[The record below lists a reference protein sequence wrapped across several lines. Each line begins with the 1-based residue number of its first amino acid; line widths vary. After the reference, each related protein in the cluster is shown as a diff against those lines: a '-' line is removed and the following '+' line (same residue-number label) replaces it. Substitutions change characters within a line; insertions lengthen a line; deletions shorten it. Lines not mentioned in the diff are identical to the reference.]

1 MGRARIF
8 PREVV
13 RILTPTGGYLRDF
26 THTLQPYAG
35 CQFRCSYCYVREM
48 SVQRANPHRLPWSE
62 WIAPK
67 TNAPERLLRD
77 AQRGVLANARIFCSS
92 ATDPYVPIE
101 RKWRLTRGC
110 LAVLAQ
116 HPPAF
121 LTLQTRSPLV
131 LRDLDL
137 LAHIPTALVSMT
149 ITTDDERVRRLLEP
163 NAPSIA
169 LRIDALARLR
179 TAGVPTQVAVSPLL
193 PCDPARL
200 ARRLEPVADRV
211 VVDDFFR
218 GDGAGGRRSRVALEQ
233 LRAAGYPAW
242 AEPGYAD
249 AAIEIF
255 RTVFGAQRVGVS
267 AAGFAAPIEPCAP
280 G

>member
-8 PREVV
+8 PREVS

-48 SVQRANPHRLPWSE
+48 SVQRANPYRLPWSE

-67 TNAPERLLRD
+67 TNAPARLLRE
-77 AQRGVLANARIFCSS
+77 AQRDVLVGARIFCSS
-92 ATDPYVPIE
+92 ATDPYTPIE

-110 LAVLAQ
+110 LEVLVQ

-121 LTLQTRSPLV
+121 LTMQTRSPLV
-131 LRDLDL
+131 LRDVDL
-137 LAHIPTALVSMT
+137 LARIPSARVSVT

-169 LRIDALARLR
+169 LRVGALAKLR
-179 TAGVPTQVAVSPLL
+179 AAGVPTQAAVSPLL
-193 PCDPARL
+193 PCDPKRL
-200 ARRLEPVADRV
+200 AALLEPVADRIV
-211 VVDDFFR
+211 IDDFFR
-218 GDGAGGRRSRVALEQ
+218 GDGAGGRRSRAALVQ
-233 LRAAGYPAW
+233 LRAAGYAAW

-255 RTVFGAQRVGVS
+255 RNVFGTQRIGVS
-267 AAGFAAPIEPCAP
+267 AKGFAAPIA
-280 G
+280 

>member
-8 PREVV
+8 PREVT

-48 SVQRANPHRLPWSE
+48 SVQRANPYRLPWSE

-67 TNAPERLLRD
+67 TNAPARLLRD
-77 AQRGVLANARIFCSS
+77 AQRGGLAGARIFCSS
-92 ATDPYVPIE
+92 ATDPYTPIE

-110 LAVLAQ
+110 LEVLVQ

-121 LTLQTRSPLV
+121 LTVQTRSPLV

-137 LAHIPTALVSMT
+137 LARIPTALVSVT

-169 LRIDALARLR
+169 LRVAALAKLR
-179 TAGVPTQVAVSPLL
+179 AAGVVTQVAVSPLL
-193 PCDPARL
+193 PCNPQRL
-200 ARRLEPVADRV
+200 AQMLEPVADRV
-211 VVDDFFR
+211 VLDDFFR
-218 GDGAGGRRSRVALEQ
+218 GDGAGGRRSRAALDQ
-233 LRAAGYPAW
+233 LRAAGFAAW
-242 AEPGYAD
+242 TEPGYAD
-249 AAIEIF
+249 AATEIF
-255 RTVFGAQRVGVS
+255 RSVFGPQRIGLS
-267 AAGFAAPIEPCAP
+267 AAGFAAPLA
-280 G
+280 

>member
-8 PREVV
+8 PREVS

-48 SVQRANPHRLPWSE
+48 SVQRANPYRLPWSE

-67 TNAPERLLRD
+67 TNAPECLLRE
-77 AQRGVLANARIFCSS
+77 AQRGVLAGARIFCSS
-92 ATDPYVPIE
+92 ATDPYTPIE

-110 LAVLAQ
+110 LEVLVQ

-121 LTLQTRSPLV
+121 LTMQTRSPLV
-131 LRDLDL
+131 LRDVDL
-137 LAHIPTALVSMT
+137 IARIPSARVSVT

-169 LRIDALARLR
+169 LRVGALAKLR
-179 TAGVPTQVAVSPLL
+179 AAGVPTQAAVSPLL
-193 PCDPARL
+193 PCDPKRL
-200 ARRLEPVADRV
+200 ATLLEPVADRIV
-211 VVDDFFR
+211 IDDFFC
-218 GDGAGGRRSRVALEQ
+218 GDGAGGRRSRAALVQ
-233 LRAAGYPAW
+233 LRAAGYAAW

-255 RTVFGAQRVGVS
+255 RNVFGTQRIGVS
-267 AAGFAAPIEPCAP
+267 AKGFAAPIA
-280 G
+280 